1 MNKKALVKKI
11 SWLLIIIIPV
21 LLGACGAPK
30 IDWELKIS
38 GDVDNPL
45 SFTFEELANM
55 PMINLDDVLME
66 KSRGEDEVRS
76 FSGVELSALLEMSGA
91 PADIGTITAKAADGY
106 AIEISPDEMADGIVA
121 LKQSDE
127 WIAKVDPD
135 AGPIRLVFP
144 MTPAN
149 RWVFQ
154 VTEIVVNQSAE
165 TAVLAVGTKSY
176 TRTQLEEFG
185 TISVD
190 YTNKDGETTTYSG
203 VPLLALL
210 EDAGITEP
218 SIMLAFVAS
227 DGFEAEVA
235 LADIQDCDN
244 CIVAFDEDYLRM
256 ILPDMSSKLQVK
268 DVIEIKGN

>member
-1 MNKKALVKKI
+1 MNNKAQVKKL
-11 SWLLIIIIPV
+11 SWLLILIIPL

-30 IDWELKIS
+30 IEWELNIS
-38 GDVDNPL
+38 GDVDNPM
-45 SFTFEELANM
+45 SFTFEELAKM
-55 PMINLDDVLME
+55 PMVNLDDVLME

-76 FSGVELSALLEMSGA
+76 FSGVELSALLEMAGA
-91 PADIGTITAKAADGY
+91 PDQIGTITAIAADGY
-106 AIEISPDEMADGIVA
+106 AIEISTDEMTGGIIA

-149 RWVFQ
+149 RWVFR
-154 VTEIVVNQSAE
+154 VTEIVVNQSPE
-165 TAVLAVGTKSY
+165 TAILAVGTKSY
-176 TRTQLEEFG
+176 TQTQLEGFG
-185 TISVD
+185 TIFVD
-190 YTNKDGETTTYSG
+190 YTNKDGETTSYSG

-210 EDAGITEP
+210 EDAGITNP
-218 SIMLAFVAS
+218 STMIAFVAS

-235 LADIQDCDN
+235 LAEIEGCDN